1 MTYSVGGLI
10 EAADFNTFRNNL
22 NLIWGPKLPLTPDDY
37 GWGQTAL
44 SAVSSNG
51 VVTASNWAS
60 LVNTL
65 ATAGSQTGTT
75 LTSRTAPVT
84 GNVVTILSN
93 VATDITSVGIRR
105 GFATSSGTTSS
116 TWTGSISKT
125 TATGPNAWSLL
136 FVHEITFPSL
146 AQSLYFWNAGGLVRL
161 DMSKTST
168 GTDMDADW
176 NTFVSTVG
184 TLYLSGRVN
193 NANQVIAGTTYTGFT
208 RIGGSGTPNPNLTT
222 TGYYQIA
229 GPVGTNTTVFRLNN
243 TVSPYTSSF
252 IQVQVGQF
260 TGVGGAPG
268 LRFITTWFQP
278 DQGATVTTIS
288 GGTATTSPFTSFGT
302 APTVLCR
309 VIPPSTAQGLTN
321 TWGTPTI
328 NGGVS

>member
-22 NLIWGPKLPLTPDDY
+22 NIIWSTGSGDS

-44 SAVSSNG
+44 SAVNSGGGG
-51 VVTASNWAS
+51 VVAATNWAS

-75 LTSRTAPVT
+75 LTSRTAPVA
-84 GNVVTILSN
+84 GNVVAILSN
-93 VATDITSVGIRR
+93 VATDITSVTTRR

-116 TWTGSISKT
+116 TFTGSISKT
-125 TATGPNAWSLL
+125 TQTNPSTSNDWGINFIST
-136 FVHEITFPSL
+136 IIFPS
-146 AQSLYFWNAGGLVRL
+146 ADQARYFFNAGGLVRL

-168 GTDMDADW
+168 GQDLDEDW

-184 TLYLSGRVN
+184 TLYISGRVN
-193 NANQVIAGTTYTGFT
+193 NANQVIAGTTYTGLT
-208 RIGGSGTPNPNLTT
+208 RIGGSGTPSPFLTT
-222 TGYYQIA
+222 TGYYNLPISSSY
-229 GPVGTNTTVFRLNN
+229 TDVFTLASS
-243 TVSPYTSSF
+243 VSPYAGTSRIFVRLRRFSF
-252 IQVQVGQF
+252 TTFQVF
-260 TGVGGAPG
+260 
-268 LRFITTWFQP
+268 TTWQQQTLP
-278 DQGATVTTIS
+278 TNVTIS

-321 TWGTPTI
+321 TWGTPSVDGAT
-328 NGGVS
+328 